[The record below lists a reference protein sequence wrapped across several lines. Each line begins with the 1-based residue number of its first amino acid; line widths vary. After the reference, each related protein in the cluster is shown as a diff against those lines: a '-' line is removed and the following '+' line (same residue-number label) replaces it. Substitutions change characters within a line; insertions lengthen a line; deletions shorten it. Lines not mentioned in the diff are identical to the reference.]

1 MTADLPKDMKFP
13 VDETAEKF
21 AGVIDAMYNV
31 TRPPLNEGNIDSL
44 VGACDTRRPAPSG
57 FVPCDD
63 CHHMRT
69 CILVQ

>member
-1 MTADLPKDMKFP
+1 MTADLPEDRKFP
-13 VDETAEKF
+13 VDETAEEF

-44 VGACDTRRPAPSG
+44 AGACETRWPGPSG
-57 FVPCDD
+57 FVPC
-63 CHHMRT
+63 HHRRT